1 MIRSGRERSVKLAM
15 GATGVPSRPSQ
26 VGRVMIRSRRGMPF
40 WRLYLSRVCALIS
53 AIFTP

>member
-40 WRLYLSRVCALIS
+40 WR
-53 AIFTP
+53 